1 MTKGSKRESERK
13 QVAKRESFKICI
25 PPRVISADLITV
37 TVFCSTDSRC
47 LSVRHRSVVERTSL
61 PGSMT
66 KERRTSSPV
75 DQGSHLHMA
84 IKLLKAENA
93 NLEKIIIL
101 LRTENQ
107 NMQRKM
113 KEMEYQNDRF
123 KITQNQLKEELKR
136 EKELVRYLHNVNKK
150 YERTL
155 QKKEAESRQLRKEA
169 KEAELRSL
177 KRESKDI
184 NNNAKDGEVRRPQP
198 PKRSDSF
205 KRNKDLAAIKD
216 QVTAPASSS
225 SSTSSNGSVSGSG
238 SQNANLKTKQ
248 PPQATPALKQTNSSD
263 DLACEWEDVTDV
275 LGFLNE
281 KVNQFERLLL
291 ETGGSSKS
299 GSGSGYSS
307 SDSLTSTK

>member
-1 MTKGSKRESERK
+1 
-13 QVAKRESFKICI
+13 
-25 PPRVISADLITV
+25 
-37 TVFCSTDSRC
+37 
-47 LSVRHRSVVERTSL
+47 
-61 PGSMT
+61 MT

-101 LRTENQ
+101 LKTENQ

-113 KEMEYQNDRF
+113 KELEYQNDRF
-123 KITQNQLKEELKR
+123 KITQNQLKAELKR
-136 EKELVRYLHNVNKK
+136 EKEMVRYLHNLNKK

-155 QKKEAESRQLRKEA
+155 QKKEAESRQLRKEV
-169 KEAELRSL
+169 KEAEMRSL
-177 KRESKDI
+177 KRDVKDVN
-184 NNNAKDGEVRRPQP
+184 NNNAKETVKDTEIRRPQP

-216 QVTAPASSS
+216 QGITAV
-225 SSTSSNGSVSGSG
+225 SN
-238 SQNANLKTKQ
+238 QNANLKPKQ
-248 PPQATPALKQTNSSD
+248 PAQITPAIKQSNSSD
-263 DLACEWEDVTDV
+263 DIACEWEDVTDV

-307 SDSLTSTK
+307 SDSMTSTK

>member
-1 MTKGSKRESERK
+1 
-13 QVAKRESFKICI
+13 
-25 PPRVISADLITV
+25 
-37 TVFCSTDSRC
+37 
-47 LSVRHRSVVERTSL
+47 
-61 PGSMT
+61 MT
-66 KERRTSSPV
+66 KERHTPSPV

-107 NMQRKM
+107 NMQKKM

-123 KITQNQLKEELKR
+123 KITQNQLKAEIKR
-136 EKELVRYLHNVNKK
+136 EKEMVRYLHNLNKK

-155 QKKEAESRQLRKEA
+155 QKKEAESRLLRKEA
-169 KEAELRSL
+169 KEAEMRVA
-177 KRESKDI
+177 RKDERDV
-184 NNNAKDGEVRRPQP
+184 NNNVKEMKDGEVRRPQP

-205 KRNKDLAAIKD
+205 KRNKDLATIKE
-216 QVTAPASSS
+216 QGAASTASSS
-225 SSTSSNGSVSGSG
+225 SP
-238 SQNANLKTKQ
+238 NANLKAKQ
-248 PPQATPALKQTNSSD
+248 PVSHVTPGLKQMNSND
-263 DLACEWEDVTDV
+263 DITCEWEDVTDV

-307 SDSLTSTK
+307 SDSITSTK

>member
-1 MTKGSKRESERK
+1 MLLFETTL
-13 QVAKRESFKICI
+13 AKE
-25 PPRVISADLITV
+25 
-37 TVFCSTDSRC
+37 
-47 LSVRHRSVVERTSL
+47 
-61 PGSMT
+61 MT
-66 KERRTSSPV
+66 KERRSSSPLE
-75 DQGSHLHMA
+75 QGTHLHMA

-101 LRTENQ
+101 LKTENH

-123 KITQNQLKEELKR
+123 KITQNQLKTELKR
-136 EKELVRYLHNVNKK
+136 EKEMVRYLHNLNKK

-169 KEAELRSL
+169 KEAEIRVAR
-177 KRESKDI
+177 RE
-184 NNNAKDGEVRRPQP
+184 NAKEVKDSKEAKDMEIRRPQP

-216 QVTAPASSS
+216 QSKPA
-225 SSTSSNGSVSGSG
+225 TNPNTPCGSNL
-238 SQNANLKTKQ
+238 NAK
-248 PPQATPALKQTNSSD
+248 PYVTPANMKRSNSND

-299 GSGSGYSS
+299 GSGSECSS
-307 SDSLTSTK
+307 SESTFSAK

>member
-1 MTKGSKRESERK
+1 
-13 QVAKRESFKICI
+13 
-25 PPRVISADLITV
+25 
-37 TVFCSTDSRC
+37 
-47 LSVRHRSVVERTSL
+47 
-61 PGSMT
+61 MT

-216 QVTAPASSS
+216 QGTAPASSS

>member
-1 MTKGSKRESERK
+1 
-13 QVAKRESFKICI
+13 
-25 PPRVISADLITV
+25 
-37 TVFCSTDSRC
+37 
-47 LSVRHRSVVERTSL
+47 
-61 PGSMT
+61 MT
-66 KERRTSSPV
+66 KEKRTSSPV

-101 LRTENQ
+101 LKTENQ

-123 KITQNQLKEELKR
+123 KITQNQLKAEIKR
-136 EKELVRYLHNVNKK
+136 EKEMVRYLHNLNKK

-169 KEAELRSL
+169 KEAEMRSQ
-177 KRESKDI
+177 RRDSKDL
-184 NNNAKDGEVRRPQP
+184 NNNTKDAKETEVRRPQP

-216 QVTAPASSS
+216 QGVTPA
-225 SSTSSNGSVSGSG
+225 STSSN
-238 SQNANLKTKQ
+238 QNANIKAKQ
-248 PPQATPALKQTNSSD
+248 PPQVTPGLKQSSSND

>member
-1 MTKGSKRESERK
+1 
-13 QVAKRESFKICI
+13 
-25 PPRVISADLITV
+25 
-37 TVFCSTDSRC
+37 
-47 LSVRHRSVVERTSL
+47 
-61 PGSMT
+61 MT

-101 LRTENQ
+101 LKTENQ

-113 KEMEYQNDRF
+113 KELEYQNDRF
-123 KITQNQLKEELKR
+123 KITQNQLKAELKR
-136 EKELVRYLHNVNKK
+136 EKEMVRYLHNLNKK

-169 KEAELRSL
+169 KEAEMRSL
-177 KRESKDI
+177 KRVDSSKDM
-184 NNNAKDGEVRRPQP
+184 NNNTKDIGKETEIRRPQP

-216 QVTAPASSS
+216 QGIT
-225 SSTSSNGSVSGSG
+225 TSG
-238 SQNANLKTKQ
+238 SQNANLKPKQ
-248 PPQATPALKQTNSSD
+248 PPQITPVIKQSNSSD
-263 DLACEWEDVTDV
+263 DIACEWEDVTDV

-307 SDSLTSTK
+307 SDSMTSTK

>member
-1 MTKGSKRESERK
+1 
-13 QVAKRESFKICI
+13 
-25 PPRVISADLITV
+25 
-37 TVFCSTDSRC
+37 
-47 LSVRHRSVVERTSL
+47 
-61 PGSMT
+61 MT
-66 KERRTSSPV
+66 KERKTSSPV
-75 DQGSHLHMA
+75 EQGSHLHMA

-101 LRTENQ
+101 LKTENQ

-113 KEMEYQNDRF
+113 KELEYQNDRF
-123 KITQNQLKEELKR
+123 KITQNQLKAELKR
-136 EKELVRYLHNVNKK
+136 EKEMVRYLHNVNKK

-169 KEAELRSL
+169 KEAEMRSL
-177 KRESKDI
+177 KRETKDV
-184 NNNAKDGEVRRPQP
+184 NNNAKETGKDTEIRRPQP

-205 KRNKDLAAIKD
+205 KRNKDLAAIKAD
-216 QVTAPASSS
+216 QGITTV
-225 SSTSSNGSVSGSG
+225 SN
-238 SQNANLKTKQ
+238 QNANLKPKQ
-248 PPQATPALKQTNSSD
+248 PAQITPAIKQSNSSD
-263 DLACEWEDVTDV
+263 DITCEWEDVTDV

-307 SDSLTSTK
+307 SDSVTSTK

>member
-1 MTKGSKRESERK
+1 MRFTGATLA
-13 QVAKRESFKICI
+13 V
-25 PPRVISADLITV
+25 D
-37 TVFCSTDSRC
+37 
-47 LSVRHRSVVERTSL
+47 
-61 PGSMT
+61 MT
-66 KERRTSSPV
+66 KERRTPSPV
-75 DQGSHLHMA
+75 EQGSHLHMA

-101 LRTENQ
+101 LKTENQ

-113 KEMEYQNDRF
+113 KELEYQNDRF
-123 KITQNQLKEELKR
+123 KITQNQLKAELKR
-136 EKELVRYLHNVNKK
+136 EKEMVRYLHNLNKK

-169 KEAELRSL
+169 KEAELRSI
-177 KRESKDI
+177 KRVDSKDV
-184 NNNAKDGEVRRPQP
+184 NNNAKEIGKETEIRRPQP

-216 QVTAPASSS
+216 QGMTTAG
-225 SSTSSNGSVSGSG
+225 N
-238 SQNANLKTKQ
+238 QNANLKPKQ
-248 PPQATPALKQTNSSD
+248 PSQITPAMKQSNSSD
-263 DLACEWEDVTDV
+263 DIACEWEDVTDV

-307 SDSLTSTK
+307 SDSMTSTK

>member
-1 MTKGSKRESERK
+1 MTIGSKRGSERK

-184 NNNAKDGEVRRPQP
+184 NNNAKDE
-198 PKRSDSF
+198 RSGDH
-205 KRNKDLAAIKD
+205 NLLKDLTLSNETRTLRLSKTREQRPLAVVVVLA
-216 QVTAPASSS
+216 VTVALA
-225 SSTSSNGSVSGSG
+225 VVV
-238 SQNANLKTKQ
+238 AKT
-248 PPQATPALKQTNSSD
+248 LI
-263 DLACEWEDVTDV
+263 
-275 LGFLNE
+275 
-281 KVNQFERLLL
+281 
-291 ETGGSSKS
+291 
-299 GSGSGYSS
+299 
-307 SDSLTSTK
+307 

>member
-1 MTKGSKRESERK
+1 
-13 QVAKRESFKICI
+13 
-25 PPRVISADLITV
+25 
-37 TVFCSTDSRC
+37 
-47 LSVRHRSVVERTSL
+47 
-61 PGSMT
+61 MT

-101 LRTENQ
+101 LKTENQ
-107 NMQRKM
+107 NMQQKM

-123 KITQNQLKEELKR
+123 KITQNQLKAELKR
-136 EKELVRYLHNVNKK
+136 EKEMVRYLHNLNKK

-169 KEAELRSL
+169 KGAEIRSL
-177 KRESKDI
+177 KRDSKDAN
-184 NNNAKDGEVRRPQP
+184 NNNAKPDGEVRRPQP

-216 QVTAPASSS
+216 QGITSANSSSS
-225 SSTSSNGSVSGSG
+225 SST
-238 SQNANLKTKQ
+238 QNANLKAKQ
-248 PPQATPALKQTNSSD
+248 PPQVTPALKQSNSSD
-263 DLACEWEDVTDV
+263 DIACEWEDVTDV

>member
-1 MTKGSKRESERK
+1 MQFFG
-13 QVAKRESFKICI
+13 
-25 PPRVISADLITV
+25 
-37 TVFCSTDSRC
+37 
-47 LSVRHRSVVERTSL
+47 TSL
-61 PGSMT
+61 AVDMT
-66 KERRTSSPV
+66 KETRTPSPV

-101 LRTENQ
+101 LKTENQ

-123 KITQNQLKEELKR
+123 KITQNQLKAEIKR
-136 EKELVRYLHNVNKK
+136 EKEMVRYLHNLNKK

-169 KEAELRSL
+169 REAEIRGAR
-177 KRESKDI
+177 KDSKDQ
-184 NNNAKDGEVRRPQP
+184 NNNAKDMKDTEVRRPQP

-205 KRNKDLAAIKD
+205 KRNKDLAAMKEQGI
-216 QVTAPASSS
+216 TSASSG
-225 SSTSSNGSVSGSG
+225 SN
-238 SQNANLKTKQ
+238 QNANLKAKQ
-248 PPQATPALKQTNSSD
+248 VPHVTPALKQSNSSD
-263 DLACEWEDVTDV
+263 DIACEWEDVTDV

>member
-1 MTKGSKRESERK
+1 
-13 QVAKRESFKICI
+13 
-25 PPRVISADLITV
+25 
-37 TVFCSTDSRC
+37 
-47 LSVRHRSVVERTSL
+47 
-61 PGSMT
+61 MT

-75 DQGSHLHMA
+75 EQGSHLHMA

-101 LRTENQ
+101 LKTENQ

-113 KEMEYQNDRF
+113 KELEYQNDRF
-123 KITQNQLKEELKR
+123 KITQNQLKAELKR
-136 EKELVRYLHNVNKK
+136 EKEMVRYLHNLNKK

-169 KEAELRSL
+169 KEAEMRSF
-177 KRESKDI
+177 KRADSKDL
-184 NNNAKDGEVRRPQP
+184 NNNTKEIGKETEIRRPQP

-216 QVTAPASSS
+216 QGMTA
-225 SSTSSNGSVSGSG
+225 TSN
-238 SQNANLKTKQ
+238 QNANLKPKQ
-248 PPQATPALKQTNSSD
+248 SSQISPAIKQSSSSD
-263 DLACEWEDVTDV
+263 DIACEWEDVTDV

-291 ETGGSSKS
+291 ETGGGSSKS

-307 SDSLTSTK
+307 SDSMTSTK

>member
-1 MTKGSKRESERK
+1 MR
-13 QVAKRESFKICI
+13 F
-25 PPRVISADLITV
+25 PSATLAAD
-37 TVFCSTDSRC
+37 
-47 LSVRHRSVVERTSL
+47 
-61 PGSMT
+61 MT

-101 LRTENQ
+101 LKTENQ

-113 KEMEYQNDRF
+113 KELEYQNDRF
-123 KITQNQLKEELKR
+123 KITQNQLKAELKR
-136 EKELVRYLHNVNKK
+136 EKEMVRYLHNLNKK

-169 KEAELRSL
+169 KEAEMRNL
-177 KRESKDI
+177 KRVDTKDV
-184 NNNAKDGEVRRPQP
+184 NNNAKEITKAETEIRRPQP

-216 QVTAPASSS
+216 QGITA
-225 SSTSSNGSVSGSG
+225 TSN
-238 SQNANLKTKQ
+238 QNANLKPKQ
-248 PPQATPALKQTNSSD
+248 PAQITPAIKQSNSSD
-263 DLACEWEDVTDV
+263 DIACEWEDVTDV

-307 SDSLTSTK
+307 SDSMTSTK

>member
-1 MTKGSKRESERK
+1 MRFARATL
-13 QVAKRESFKICI
+13 A
-25 PPRVISADLITV
+25 
-37 TVFCSTDSRC
+37 TD
-47 LSVRHRSVVERTSL
+47 
-61 PGSMT
+61 MT

-75 DQGSHLHMA
+75 EQGSHLHMA

-101 LRTENQ
+101 LKTENQ

-113 KEMEYQNDRF
+113 KELEYQNDRF
-123 KITQNQLKEELKR
+123 KITQNQLKAELKR
-136 EKELVRYLHNVNKK
+136 EKEMVRYLHNLNKK

-155 QKKEAESRQLRKEA
+155 QKKEAETRQLRKEA
-169 KEAELRSL
+169 KEAEMRSF
-177 KRESKDI
+177 KRVDSKDA
-184 NNNAKDGEVRRPQP
+184 NNNTKDIGKETEIRRPQP

-216 QVTAPASSS
+216 QGIT
-225 SSTSSNGSVSGSG
+225 TSSN
-238 SQNANLKTKQ
+238 QNANLKPKQ
-248 PPQATPALKQTNSSD
+248 PPQITPAIKQSNSTD
-263 DLACEWEDVTDV
+263 DIACEWEDVTDV

-307 SDSLTSTK
+307 SDSMTSTK

>member
-1 MTKGSKRESERK
+1 
-13 QVAKRESFKICI
+13 
-25 PPRVISADLITV
+25 
-37 TVFCSTDSRC
+37 
-47 LSVRHRSVVERTSL
+47 
-61 PGSMT
+61 MT

-184 NNNAKDGEVRRPQP
+184 NNNAKDEEVRRPQP

-216 QVTAPASSS
+216 QGAALASSS
-225 SSTSSNGSVSGSG
+225 SSTSSNGSVSSSG